1 VVHKRDGIPVMRLMG
16 PGELLKS
23 AQTRHLRETAGTDA
37 AKPYL
42 PHELGGVRVRFGVDK
57 EGIAG
62 LAKGAKGFRT
72 EGGPRSGP
80 GSGSNGG
87 LFTAGGDDD
96 RGNGMV

>member
-1 VVHKRDGIPVMRLMG
+1 MVHKRDGIPVMRLMG

-57 EGIAG
+57 EGMAG

-72 EGGPRSGP
+72 GGSRSGSGL

-87 LFTAGGDDD
+87 LFSGGDDQ
-96 RGNGMV
+96 GNGMV